1 MTKKKILIRDCSI
14 LFVFA
19 IIICAIHFAIIYFF
33 SELFPTK
40 TILFSH
46 LLLMGLTIIAA
57 ILLNFIFKKIKA
69 NLFAMAFM
77 AVSFIKMLLSLSFL
91 FPFIR
96 SDMPDKINFVSQFFV
111 VYFIYLIWEIIIV
124 RNQIKTK

>member
-14 LFVFA
+14 LLVFA
-19 IIICAIHFAIIYFF
+19 IILSAIHYALIYFF
-33 SELFPTK
+33 PETFPTK

-57 ILLNFIFKKIKA
+57 ILLNLIFKKIKA

-77 AVSFIKMLLSLSFL
+77 AVSFIKMLLSLAFL

-124 RNQIKTK
+124 RNQIKIK